1 VARARVEADA
11 GGQRVDHLVAALL
24 PGVSIAAAR
33 RLLAA
38 GAVRVDGRVVRK
50 GTRLGPGQEIEID
63 EAQLAAGEPRAAR
76 VVADADVALTVLYA
90 DAAMIA
96 VAKPAGVPSHPLAVG
111 ERGSAANGL
120 VARFPECAAA
130 SPEAREGGLVHRLDT
145 GTSGVLLA
153 ARSAEMWPRLRAALA
168 GEDCEKQYLA
178 EVRGRPAGSGGTSAP
193 IGRSGRRGATV
204 RVDGGRRPQPART
217 DWDVVETRAETA
229 LLRVRLHAGRAHQV
243 RAHLASA
250 GLPIVGD
257 LQYGGGDVPDGG
269 FHLHAASLRLRHPI
283 SGEQILI
290 EAPPPRW
297 AMIRG

>member
-24 PGVSIAAAR
+24 PGVSVAAAR

-50 GTRLGPGQEIEID
+50 GTRLGPGQEIEVD
-63 EAQLAAGEPRAAR
+63 EALMAAGEPRAAR

-90 DAAMIA
+90 DAAMVA

-168 GEDCEKQYLA
+168 GADCEKQYLA
-178 EVRGRPAGSGGTSAP
+178 EVRGRPTESGGTSAP

-257 LQYGGGDVPDGG
+257 LQYGGGDAPDGG

-297 AMIRG
+297 AMIHG